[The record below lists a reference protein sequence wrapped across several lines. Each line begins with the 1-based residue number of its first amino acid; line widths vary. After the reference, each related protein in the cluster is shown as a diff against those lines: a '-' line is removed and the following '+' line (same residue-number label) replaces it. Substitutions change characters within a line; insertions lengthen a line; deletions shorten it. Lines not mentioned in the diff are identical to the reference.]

1 MEVSTTCLS
10 SSSSSRLATKF
21 DITKTQIN
29 RHGNGCFFRF
39 PGRSR
44 AVVAV
49 SSTSASTS
57 ASSPT
62 GNTTSSVS
70 NGYVG
75 PGSFTPS
82 QTNPNRNYIQSGSC
96 LVIPPPAGKKPR
108 AIIKFLGGAFIGAV
122 PELTYRSPKVLFF
135 FLTIHFTIE
144 PAHEFHLKWIYGCS
158 YLTELLAKDGF
169 LVISVPYNVT
179 FDHVQAARQVYERFN
194 ACLDTILASG
204 LPDVNLSPAQLAQ
217 LPLFSVGHR

>member
-1 MEVSTTCLS
+1 MEVTTTCLS
-10 SSSSSRLATKF
+10 SSSSSRLATKI

-57 ASSPT
+57 TSASASAASPT
-62 GNTTSSVS
+62 SNTTSSVS

-135 FLTIHFTIE
+135 FLI
-144 PAHEFHLKWIYGCS
+144 S
-158 YLTELLAKDGF
+158 YSF
-169 LVISVPYNVT
+169 Y
-179 FDHVQAARQVYERFN
+179 Y
-194 ACLDTILASG
+194 
-204 LPDVNLSPAQLAQ
+204 
-217 LPLFSVGHR
+217 

>member
-1 MEVSTTCLS
+1 MEVTTACLS
-10 SSSSSRLATKF
+10 SSSSSRLAAKF

-44 AVVAV
+44 AVVSV

-57 ASSPT
+57 SPT
-62 GNTTSSVS
+62 SNTTSSVS

-75 PGSFTPS
+75 PGSCTPS
-82 QTNPNRNYIQSGSC
+82 QTNTNRNYIQSGSC

-144 PAHEFHLKWIYGCS
+144 PAHEFHL
-158 YLTELLAKDGF
+158 E
-169 LVISVPYNVT
+169 
-179 FDHVQAARQVYERFN
+179 
-194 ACLDTILASG
+194 
-204 LPDVNLSPAQLAQ
+204 
-217 LPLFSVGHR
+217 